1 MSSVFGNNLKVS
13 IFGQSHSKAIGVCI
27 DNLPPGFKIDMDKIN
42 AFMKRRSAQ
51 NKAYATKR
59 NEPDEIEFV
68 SGLVNGLTAAAPL
81 CALIFNKDFKP
92 KDYENLKNIPRP
104 SHADYTSYV
113 KYKGFQ
119 DPTGGGHFSGR
130 ITAALCIAGAI
141 CKQIL
146 ESEGMTINAHIYKL
160 HGISD
165 QPFDSSG
172 NNKKQITH
180 LHSNDFPV
188 IDIDKGNLMLD
199 EIKKASDKSD
209 SIGGIIECII
219 EDVPAGIGDPIFDG
233 IENNIS
239 KAIFSIPAIKGIEFG
254 NGFLCADLNGSDNN
268 DAFCIKD
275 GKVKTKTNNH
285 GGALGGISSSMPI
298 IFRVA
303 VKPTP
308 SIGIEQDSIN
318 LDSMKEEKLN
328 INGRHDPC
336 IVPRAVPCVEA
347 AASIALLDMY
357 MSYKIWR

>member
-1 MSSVFGNNLKVS
+1 
-13 IFGQSHSKAIGVCI
+13 
-27 DNLPPGFKIDMDKIN
+27 
-42 AFMKRRSAQ
+42 
-51 NKAYATKR
+51 
-59 NEPDEIEFV
+59 
-68 SGLVNGLTAAAPL
+68 
-81 CALIFNKDFKP
+81 
-92 KDYENLKNIPRP
+92 
-104 SHADYTSYV
+104 
-113 KYKGFQ
+113 
-119 DPTGGGHFSGR
+119 
-130 ITAALCIAGAI
+130 
-141 CKQIL
+141 
-146 ESEGMTINAHIYKL
+146 MTINAHIYKL

-180 LHSNDFPV
+180 LYSNDFPV